1 MDTYTIAITGASGS
15 IYGVRLL
22 KYLLRKGHEVYLTIT
37 KEGGLI
43 LKDEVGYGWQGSEK
57 TVEKK
62 IKRDLNLP
70 KSSLHY
76 FNEDNLLAPVSS
88 GSYRVNAMVIIPCSM
103 KTLSGIAHGY
113 ANNLVVRA
121 ADVMIKEKRTLI
133 LVPRETPL
141 SSIHLRNMLLL
152 AEMGVRIIPA
162 MPAFYSHPENIDQ
175 LVDFMVGKVIDS
187 LAIENN
193 LYKRWEGKK

>member
-37 KEGGLI
+37 KEGSLI